1 MLEVTRSDRDVL
13 EEDERSL
20 AKYAHYRHEVKSAKY
35 SRDNTLAVI
44 AEVCSRLACDHE
56 GNAGVT
62 SVTRLT
68 YPHARVTFA
77 APCATRRM
85 CAHGWLARTR
95 SPVMSLTP
103 AETWDRLRQ
112 RARQV
117 LPEQTYRTWLEPTD
131 ALSVEGDTLL
141 VGAPDQFSADWN
153 ESKHAD
159 LLTSFAAVALGH
171 PMKVRFKVAEE
182 RMGRVQMDMF
192 VQPPPAPVVAPLTAH
207 QQRLSAPLNPR
218 YTFDQFVIGKSN
230 DVAAAA
236 AQAAAQA
243 PGKVYNPLF
252 IYGETGLGKTH
263 LMQGIAH
270 ELIKRTPS
278 LRLAFIGTEQFTNE
292 FVNAIQTGQM
302 GDFRRRFR
310 EIDLL
315 LVDDVQFLKGKESTQ
330 EEFFHTFNAIY
341 ESGRQIVLTSDR
353 PPKEIPGLESRLVSR
368 FEWGMVANV
377 DSPDLEHRIAIL
389 RKKAS
394 LDHLELTIPDD
405 VIEFIAQHVKSS
417 VRELE
422 GSIIKLLAYAS
433 LKHRDISIDLA
444 REALR
449 DKLKGA
455 TSSDFPEIPPTTITV
470 ATIQQVVSREWGVT
484 PDGLRSKTRTKQLTT
499 PRQVAM
505 YLCRELLALQ
515 LVEIG
520 NAFGGRDH
528 STVIHSLDRVA
539 EDMGGEPGFADRV
552 LAVRGLLET
561 LRATG
566 KLGS

>member
-1 MLEVTRSDRDVL
+1 
-13 EEDERSL
+13 
-20 AKYAHYRHEVKSAKY
+20 
-35 SRDNTLAVI
+35 
-44 AEVCSRLACDHE
+44 
-56 GNAGVT
+56 
-62 SVTRLT
+62 
-68 YPHARVTFA
+68 
-77 APCATRRM
+77 
-85 CAHGWLARTR
+85 
-95 SPVMSLTP
+95 MSLSP
-103 AETWDRLRQ
+103 AEIWDRLRQ
-112 RARQV
+112 RAKQV
-117 LPEQTYRTWLEPTD
+117 LPEQTFRTWLEPTD
-131 ALSVEGDTLL
+131 ALAVEGDTLV

-153 ESKHAD
+153 DSKHAD
-159 LLTSFAAVALGH
+159 LLATFAPVALGH
-171 PMKVRFKVAEE
+171 PMAVRFRVHEE
-182 RMGRVQMDMF
+182 RVGRVQMDMF
-192 VQPPPAPVVAPLTAH
+192 VAPPPAPIVAPPPQQ
-207 QQRLSAPLNPR
+207 QQRVSTPLNPR

-270 ELIKRTPS
+270 ELLRRTPT
-278 LRLAFIGTEQFTNE
+278 LRLAYVGTEQFTNE
-292 FVNAIQTGQM
+292 FISAIQTGQM

-341 ESGRQIVLTSDR
+341 EAGRQIVLNSDR
-353 PPKEIPGLESRLVSR
+353 PPREIPGLESRLVSR
-368 FEWGMVANV
+368 FEWGMVANI
-377 DSPDLEHRIAIL
+377 DAPDLEHRIAIL
-389 RKKAS
+389 KKKAS
-394 LDHLELTIPDD
+394 LDHLELTIPDE

-433 LKHRDISIDLA
+433 LKHRDISVDLA

-449 DKLKGA
+449 DKLRGA
-455 TSSDFPEIPPTTITV
+455 SSADFPDVPPTAITV
-470 ATIQQVVSREWGVT
+470 ATIQQVVAREWGVT
-484 PDGLRSKTRTKQLTT
+484 PDGLRSKTRTKQLTV

-528 STVIHSLDRVA
+528 STVIHSLERVA
-539 EDMGGEPGFADRV
+539 EDMAAEPDFSERV
-552 LAVRGLLET
+552 LKVRGMLET
-561 LRATG
+561 LRTTG
-566 KLGS
+566 QLGT